1 MQLAQGRE
9 IPGGGREAEA
19 QEPPSLALRLWS
31 AHRPAILRVVA
42 LVAVVAISATIIA
55 FRDRLAM
62 LGAFGYPG
70 LFLINF
76 FSSATVVLPM
86 PGLALAFAAGA
97 TLNPWLV
104 GLAMGTGAAVG
115 ELTGYLAGYGGQ
127 GLIENNPTCQRVQRW
142 MHRYGLWVLFVMAAI
157 PNPFFDVAGMVS
169 GILRIPVYRFF
180 VACWAGNVTKATVIA
195 VIGAETIARLSPVL
209 ERWLMR

>member
-1 MQLAQGRE
+1 VQLAQGRE
-9 IPGGGREAEA
+9 NPGEGRETAVK
-19 QEPPSLALRLWS
+19 QPLSLVLRLWS
-31 AHRPAILRVVA
+31 ARRRILA
-42 LVAVVAISATIIA
+42 LLAVVLISTTIIL
-55 FRDRLAM
+55 FRDKLAG
-62 LGAFGYPG
+62 LGALGYPG
-70 LFLINF
+70 LFLVNF

-104 GLAMGTGAAVG
+104 GLAMGTGAAAG

-127 GLIENNPTCQRVQRW
+127 GLVENNPTCQRIQRW
-142 MHRYGLWVLFVMAAI
+142 MHRHGLWVLFVMAAI

-169 GILRIPVYRFF
+169 GVLRIPVQRFF
-180 VACWAGNVTKATVIA
+180 AVCWAGNVTKATVIA

>member
-1 MQLAQGRE
+1 MQLVEGHE
-9 IPGGGREAEA
+9 IPGEGREAEA
-19 QEPPSLALRLWS
+19 PGPPSFVLRLWS
-31 AHRPAILRVVA
+31 ARRRLAALLVA
-42 LVAVVAISATIIA
+42 LLISGTIIL
-55 FRDRLAM
+55 FRDKLAS
-62 LGAFGYPG
+62 LGALGYPG
-70 LFLINF
+70 LFLVNF

-104 GLAMGTGAAVG
+104 GLVMGTGAATG

-127 GLIENNPTCQRVQRW
+127 GLVENNPTCQRIQHW

-169 GILRIPVYRFF
+169 GVLRIPVQRFF
-180 VACWAGNVTKATVIA
+180 AVCWAGNVTKATVIA

>member
-1 MQLAQGRE
+1 MAVLVSG
-9 IPGGGREAEA
+9 
-19 QEPPSLALRLWS
+19 
-31 AHRPAILRVVA
+31 AIIL
-42 LVAVVAISATIIA
+42 
-55 FRDRLAM
+55 FRDKLAG
-62 LGAFGYPG
+62 LGALGYPG
-70 LFLINF
+70 LFLVNF

-97 TLNPWLV
+97 ALNPWLV

-127 GLIENNPTCQRVQRW
+127 GLVENHPTCLRIQRW

-157 PNPFFDVAGMVS
+157 PNPFFDIAGMVS
-169 GILRIPVYRFF
+169 GVLRIPVQRFF
-180 VACWAGNVTKATVIA
+180 IACWAGNLTKATVIA
-195 VIGAETIARLSPVL
+195 LIGAETIARLSPLL

>member
-1 MQLAQGRE
+1 VQLVEGQEGLAEGRKTE
-9 IPGGGREAEA
+9 VKSP
-19 QEPPSLALRLWS
+19 QSFVLRLWS
-31 AHRPAILRVVA
+31 AWRRLAALLMAVLVSGAIIL
-42 LVAVVAISATIIA
+42 
-55 FRDRLAM
+55 FRDKLAG
-62 LGAFGYPG
+62 LGALGYPG
-70 LFLINF
+70 LFLVNF

-97 TLNPWLV
+97 ALNPWLV

-127 GLIENNPTCQRVQRW
+127 GLVENHPTCLRIQRW

-157 PNPFFDVAGMVS
+157 PNPFFDIAGMVS
-169 GILRIPVYRFF
+169 GVLRIPVQRFF
-180 VACWAGNVTKATVIA
+180 IACWAGNLTKATVIA
-195 VIGAETIARLSPVL
+195 LIGAETIVRLSPLL